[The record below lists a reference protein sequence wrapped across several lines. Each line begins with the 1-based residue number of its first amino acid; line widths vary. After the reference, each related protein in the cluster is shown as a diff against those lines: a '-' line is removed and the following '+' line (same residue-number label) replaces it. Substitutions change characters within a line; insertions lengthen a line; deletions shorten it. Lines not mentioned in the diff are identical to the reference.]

1 MISITKKYI
10 SKEFKRYIFYG
21 LFING
26 IGYIL
31 YILITSLGLN
41 PLLTITVFY
50 PINLLIGYFTHLKHT
65 FKVKNDHN
73 FRKRF
78 LNYII
83 VYILGYILN
92 ISFIYIFHNKLSYPH
107 QLVQLFSIFSIA
119 FLLFFLN
126 KLFVYN
132 SNV

>member
-92 ISFIYIFHNKLSYPH
+92 ISFIYIFHNKLSYSSPISAIIFH
-107 QLVQLFSIFSIA
+107 IFNCLFIIFSKQIIC
-119 FLLFFLN
+119 LQ
-126 KLFVYN
+126 
-132 SNV
+132 